1 MINRYFPTL
10 LVIALG
16 TTACSQQISN
26 TTPSDA
32 VNVYPTATVGVSMS
46 ATTTNDFF
54 QDMYNAFKTTAE
66 QQSSLTLLLD
76 EADNDQ
82 ERQYKQL
89 DDMIAKGAKAL
100 VVNMVDVSQGTEF
113 VQKYCNK
120 NIPVVY
126 INRNPGEKNIAD
138 CQNAYFVDGDA
149 NQAGVI
155 QGLKIL
161 ESWQKNPDWDKNK
174 DGIIQYAIL
183 EGIPNHSGTM
193 ARTKWSIGTMQNYP
207 TLQVPVHKIFQD
219 YALFN
224 KQRASDMVESWI
236 NDPNFTN
243 VEVLLANNDNMAIGA
258 IETLKQHNI
267 KLPVF
272 GIDAGEKAQELVKSG
287 DMQAT
292 VFNDYDNQA
301 KVALRMA
308 ANLATEKPVMEGID
322 YRLEYDTV
330 LIPYQDIDVKNN

>member
-1 MINRYFPTL
+1 
-10 LVIALG
+10 
-16 TTACSQQISN
+16 
-26 TTPSDA
+26 
-32 VNVYPTATVGVSMS
+32 
-46 ATTTNDFF
+46 
-54 QDMYNAFKTTAE
+54 
-66 QQSSLTLLLD
+66 
-76 EADNDQ
+76 
-82 ERQYKQL
+82 
-89 DDMIAKGAKAL
+89 
-100 VVNMVDVSQGTEF
+100 
-113 VQKYCNK
+113 
-120 NIPVVY
+120 
-126 INRNPGEKNIAD
+126 
-138 CQNAYFVDGDA
+138 
-149 NQAGVI
+149 
-155 QGLKIL
+155 
-161 ESWQKNPDWDKNK
+161 
-174 DGIIQYAIL
+174 
-183 EGIPNHSGTM
+183 M

-207 TLQVPVHKIFQD
+207 NLQVPVHKIFQD